1 MSTPDTQTPESGT
14 PQAPAARRR
23 FKPWMKRSLIGV
35 AVVATLLGGAA
46 AWAKHRYGGL
56 HNHVGWHTVSAAEA
70 EPLKARMVD
79 KISRELDLDA
89 AQKAKLATLADR
101 LREGRNAF
109 VSGTPDP
116 RAELRGLV
124 AGPTFDRSKASAL
137 VQAQVGAVQTQSPV
151 LINAMADFYDSLK
164 PEQQAK
170 LREFMAKRGP
180 HGERHGGAHGERHG
194 GRPGAGQG

>member
-1 MSTPDTQTPESGT
+1 MSTPDSQTPETNT
-14 PQAPAARRR
+14 PSTAGAQSR

-46 AWAKHRYGGL
+46 AWAKHRYGG
-56 HNHVGWHTVSAAEA
+56 HYGWHTVSATEA

-79 KISRELDLDA
+79 KIGRELDLDA

-116 RAELRGLV
+116 RADLRGLV
-124 AGPTFDRSKASAL
+124 AGTTFDRSKASAL
-137 VQAQVGAVQTQSPV
+137 VQAQVGAVQAQSPA

-164 PEQQAK
+164 PEQQARV
-170 LREFMAKRGP
+170 REFMARRGQ
-180 HGERHGGAHGERHG
+180 HGGDRGERHG
-194 GRPGAGQG
+194 GRQG